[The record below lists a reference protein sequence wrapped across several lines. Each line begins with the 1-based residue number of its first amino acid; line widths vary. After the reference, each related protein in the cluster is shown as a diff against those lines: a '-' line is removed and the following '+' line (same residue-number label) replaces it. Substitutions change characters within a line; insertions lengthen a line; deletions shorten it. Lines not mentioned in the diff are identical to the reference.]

1 MYCNVITLFF
11 EINKPMKISYTKHSV
26 INLNHLKNPCFEN
39 VEKKISVV
47 ITLFDLFKRLFLLLR
62 NFYWL
67 DVNSSVGLLYT
78 SHVLGLALFSF
89 NKMLVLIKENETSI
103 GCEMG
108 NFMLVMECE
117 PLRCCKYIHLH
128 LINTCMETLGLSSS
142 FVLPCIYITSSSPAA
157 LFLKAHFLS

>member
-62 NFYWL
+62 NFCWL
-67 DVNSSVGLLYT
+67 DVNSSVG
-78 SHVLGLALFSF
+78 SC
-89 NKMLVLIKENETSI
+89 I
-103 GCEMG
+103 
-108 NFMLVMECE
+108 
-117 PLRCCKYIHLH
+117 
-128 LINTCMETLGLSSS
+128 
-142 FVLPCIYITSSSPAA
+142 LPMY
-157 LFLKAHFLS
+157 